1 MAKPKLTEAI
11 LILKNIEA
19 KYVKALYDLSENKKL
34 VEPVLEV
41 LDMLKNSDMKKI
53 LDSAGGVAS
62 MDTLINNSVEQSF
75 RRGRI
80 SLAVLFRALLVNA
93 EREMEQ
99 RENRSKS

>member
-19 KYVKALYDLSENKKL
+19 KHVKALYELNQKNEL
-34 VEPVLEV
+34 VEPVLQV
-41 LDMLKNSDMKKI
+41 LDMLKNMDMKKI

-62 MDTLINNSVEQSF
+62 MDSMINNSIEQSF

-80 SLAVLFRALLVNA
+80 SLAVLFRALLINA
-93 EREMEQ
+93 EKEMEQ
-99 RENRSKS
+99 REARSK